1 MTDLPNSVHY
11 RRYANV
17 ARKLAKQQE
26 GSNGFMW
33 GQLAV
38 LWNRVA
44 DRKAGKLST
53 KRVSTAFI
61 AQQPASRRS
70 FEQWLDQGTLVKGS
84 APASARSDSN

>member
-33 GQLAV
+33 AQLAV
-38 LWNRVA
+38 R
-44 DRKAGKLST
+44 G
-53 KRVSTAFI
+53 
-61 AQQPASRRS
+61 
-70 FEQWLDQGTLVKGS
+70 VK
-84 APASARSDSN
+84 

>member
-38 LWNRVA
+38 LWNQVA
-44 DRKAGKLST
+44 DRKAAKEALLPPQDQTHNSPPVDESGAHRQLAGRVVRGHLSP
-53 KRVSTAFI
+53 K
-61 AQQPASRRS
+61 
-70 FEQWLDQGTLVKGS
+70 
-84 APASARSDSN
+84 